1 MTDHE
6 KRKQAEELAE
16 ITFGWTNVRPLIAAM
31 KYVYLYMWSYVEGLA
46 DVKALLSG
54 YKTGLI
60 KTKDKWQVSYTDFLT
75 LNLEIDEDAYKSGL
89 SYEMYLRALLML
101 KDKTI
106 KSSRTMDLVE
116 LWEKQMEIKIL
127 V

>member
-1 MTDHE
+1 MAG
-6 KRKQAEELAE
+6 K
-16 ITFGWTNVRPLIAAM
+16 
-31 KYVYLYMWSYVEGLA
+31 LYG
-46 DVKALLSG
+46 
-54 YKTGLI
+54 
-60 KTKDKWQVSYTDFLT
+60 FLT

-89 SYEMYLRALLML
+89 SYEMYLRALLMI